1 VVLACRREDMTERE
15 LKLRTWKF
23 AVDILNLVDRLP
35 TRRSANIIGG
45 QLGRCGTAVAANYR
59 AACRGRSH
67 KEFTAKIG
75 VVEEEADESTFW
87 ISLLIASGNATKE
100 QIGPLLNE
108 SRELTAIFTSS
119 SKTAKKNSLKKQGKK
134 NVPTKKDS
142 PN

>member
-1 VVLACRREDMTERE
+1 MLESLEMTERE

-23 AVDILNLVDRLP
+23 AVDILKLVDGLP

-67 KEFTAKIG
+67 KEFTAKMG

-87 ISLLIASGNATKE
+87 ISLLLASGNATKE
-100 QIGPLLNE
+100 EINPLLNE
-108 SRELTAIFTSS
+108 SRELTAIFTAS
-119 SKTAKKNSLKKQGKK
+119 SKTAKKNNSRKQNQKKTTRKK
-134 NVPTKKDS
+134 GSPT
-142 PN
+142 